1 VQEYISKL
9 FPKII
14 KEMPGC
20 EVIEKNIQVE
30 HIHMVM
36 VIPLKYAVSDVIG
49 EINVMHPIKSSH
61 QIV

>member
-14 KEMPGC
+14 KEMPVC

-30 HIHMVM
+30 HIHTMM
-36 VIPLKYAVSDVIG
+36 VIPPKYAVSDVI
-49 EINVMHPIKSSH
+49 
-61 QIV
+61 